1 MSECSDVVC
10 LERVS
15 RVFAGAKAV
24 DDLSLKLKAG
34 EVMGFLGT
42 NGAGKTTTIKMMLG
56 LLAPTSGTVK
66 VLGGDPSDPRVRAR
80 IGYMPEVATY
90 YPYLDARELLS
101 FYGGICG
108 LDAKTV
114 RKRTDELLDAVGL
127 ADAAKRPLKTYS
139 KGMLQRAG
147 IAQALLNDPDLLV
160 LDEPFTGLD
169 PLARIHFRE
178 LLLDLKR
185 RGKTVF
191 FSSHELGETELLC
204 DRVAIMKK
212 GRCVYQG
219 PVKDLAGDGAD
230 ALEKFAASPPFFY
243 DAVLMDIQMPRMTGF
258 EAAEAIRSLERE
270 DAKTVPVIAM
280 SADIFEQS
288 VNRATQ
294 SGMSGYLTK
303 PLDMDVLYRELLR
316 QLRLS

>member
-1 MSECSDVVC
+1 MSECSDIVH
-10 LERVS
+10 LECVT

-24 DDLSLKLKAG
+24 DGLSLKLKAG

-56 LLAPTSGTVK
+56 LLAPTAGTVK
-66 VLGGDPSDPRVRAR
+66 VLGGDPSDPRIRAH

-90 YPYLDARELLS
+90 YPYLNARELLA
-101 FYGGICG
+101 FYGGIYG

-114 RKRTDELLDAVGL
+114 RSRTDSLLESVGL

-178 LLLDLKR
+178 LLRNLKE
-185 RGKTVF
+185 RGKTIF

-212 GRCVYQG
+212 GHCVYQG
-219 PVKDLAGDGAD
+219 PVKDIAGDGA
-230 ALEKFAASPPFFY
+230 
-243 DAVLMDIQMPRMTGF
+243 TN
-258 EAAEAIRSLERE
+258 LERLFLKTLGE
-270 DAKTVPVIAM
+270 AK
-280 SADIFEQS
+280 
-288 VNRATQ
+288 
-294 SGMSGYLTK
+294 
-303 PLDMDVLYRELLR
+303 
-316 QLRLS
+316 

>member
-1 MSECSDVVC
+1 MKSGSAVDIDS
-10 LERVS
+10 VS
-15 RVFAGAKAV
+15 RSFGSVKAV
-24 DDLSLKLKAG
+24 DGLSLALAPG
-34 EVMGFLGT
+34 EIVGFLGT
-42 NGAGKTTTIKMMLG
+42 NGAGKTTTIKMTLG

-66 VLGGDPSDPRVRAR
+66 VLGGDPSDPRVRAH

-114 RKRTDELLDAVGL
+114 RERTDELLDAVGL

-212 GRCVYQG
+212 GHCVYQG
-219 PVKDLAGDGAD
+219 PVKDIAGDGA
-230 ALEKFAASPPFFY
+230 
-243 DAVLMDIQMPRMTGF
+243 TN
-258 EAAEAIRSLERE
+258 LERLFLKTLE
-270 DAKTVPVIAM
+270 EAK
-280 SADIFEQS
+280 
-288 VNRATQ
+288 
-294 SGMSGYLTK
+294 
-303 PLDMDVLYRELLR
+303 
-316 QLRLS
+316 

>member
-1 MSECSDVVC
+1 MKSGSAVDIDS
-10 LERVS
+10 VS
-15 RVFAGAKAV
+15 RTFGSVKAV
-24 DDLSLKLKAG
+24 DGLSLALAPG
-34 EVMGFLGT
+34 EIVGFLGT
-42 NGAGKTTTIKMMLG
+42 NGAGKTTTIKMITG

-66 VLGGDPSDPRVRAR
+66 VLGGDPSDPRVRAH

-90 YPYLDARELLS
+90 YPYLNARELLS

-114 RKRTDELLDAVGL
+114 RERTDELLDAVGL

-212 GRCVYQG
+212 GHCVYQG
-219 PVKDLAGDGAD
+219 PVKDLAGDGA
-230 ALEKFAASPPFFY
+230 AN
-243 DAVLMDIQMPRMTGF
+243 
-258 EAAEAIRSLERE
+258 LERLFLKTLE
-270 DAKTVPVIAM
+270 EAK
-280 SADIFEQS
+280 
-288 VNRATQ
+288 
-294 SGMSGYLTK
+294 
-303 PLDMDVLYRELLR
+303 
-316 QLRLS
+316 

>member
-1 MSECSDVVC
+1 MTDSAVSIEG
-10 LERVS
+10 VS
-15 RVFAGAKAV
+15 RTFGSVKAV
-24 DDLSLKLKAG
+24 DGLSLSLAPG

-42 NGAGKTTTIKMMLG
+42 NGAGKTTTIKMILG
-56 LLAPTSGTVK
+56 LIAPTSGSVS
-66 VLGGDPSDPRVRAR
+66 VFGGAPSDPSVRSRV
-80 IGYMPEVATY
+80 GYMPEVATY
-90 YPYLDARELLS
+90 YPYLNARELLA

-114 RKRTDELLDAVGL
+114 KSRTDELLESVGL

-178 LLLDLKR
+178 LMRSLREK
-185 RGKTVF
+185 GKAIF

-204 DRVAIMKK
+204 DRVAIMKS

-219 PVKDLAGDGAD
+219 PVKDIAGDGG
-230 ALEKFAASPPFFY
+230 
-243 DAVLMDIQMPRMTGF
+243 VN
-258 EAAEAIRSLERE
+258 LERLFLKKLE
-270 DAKTVPVIAM
+270 EAK
-280 SADIFEQS
+280 
-288 VNRATQ
+288 
-294 SGMSGYLTK
+294 
-303 PLDMDVLYRELLR
+303 
-316 QLRLS
+316 